1 MTTQSIP
8 ALTLLAHQITPLAS
22 KAMMSADFVLSMIL
36 TWATSVGVCFLILA
50 TTRFHQHTTT
60 DHQVGVQKVHQG
72 QVPRIGGLALAL
84 ALPVAFHDWFG
95 SSQHPLLTLLSLSVL
110 PAFAFG
116 LIEDCTGKVAVIFR
130 LWATIFSGVLGCV
143 LLDVSIRT
151 IGIDWING
159 YLAIPLVSIA
169 FTAFASAG
177 LASSINLIDG
187 LHGLSTTVSMA
198 ILSAIGV
205 LAYQQN
211 DGTLTQI
218 VILINLAIL
227 GFWLFNWPW
236 GKLFLGDG
244 GAYLIGFLI
253 AWMAILLSS
262 RNPAISAF
270 APLLICAYPIIETL
284 FSIARRIHFKKR
296 MGQPDQRHL
305 HHLVLFLV
313 KYRLNVSQRWANAL
327 AGILTSLVC
336 LPPIFLALNTPSDR
350 DSLMT
355 SFGLMILGYWALYGF
370 LQSQSKVIA
379 KTSSYGDHQ
388 VFKH

>member
-1 MTTQSIP
+1 
-8 ALTLLAHQITPLAS
+8 
-22 KAMMSADFVLSMIL
+22 
-36 TWATSVGVCFLILA
+36 
-50 TTRFHQHTTT
+50 
-60 DHQVGVQKVHQG
+60 
-72 QVPRIGGLALAL
+72 
-84 ALPVAFHDWFG
+84 
-95 SSQHPLLTLLSLSVL
+95 
-110 PAFAFG
+110 
-116 LIEDCTGKVAVIFR
+116 
-130 LWATIFSGVLGCV
+130 
-143 LLDVSIRT
+143 
-151 IGIDWING
+151 
-159 YLAIPLVSIA
+159 
-169 FTAFASAG
+169 
-177 LASSINLIDG
+177 
-187 LHGLSTTVSMA
+187 
-198 ILSAIGV
+198 
-205 LAYQQN
+205 
-211 DGTLTQI
+211 
-218 VILINLAIL
+218 LAIL

-336 LPPIFLALNTPSDR
+336 LPPIALALNMPSDR
-350 DSLMT
+350 DALIT
-355 SFGLMILGYWALYGF
+355 SFAVMILAYWALYGL